1 MTIGEPYVYSYHA
14 QNYTQL
20 RDAVHRAFNT
30 PIQRYIPPDMKLEF
44 CLDKFRKYLGRN
56 LEGMYRTVLRRN
68 GGEIPRLGKGIRER
82 CTELKRCPAALPA
95 GRRPYRPEL

>member
-30 PIQRYIPPDMKLEF
+30 RMSTDDEDPPLYHAAQG
-44 CLDKFRKYLGRN
+44 CRLGRPWWGYAFTTQRMHHW
-56 LEGMYRTVLRRN
+56 L
-68 GGEIPRLGKGIRER
+68 
-82 CTELKRCPAALPA
+82 
-95 GRRPYRPEL
+95 RPEELPVCPLSGPCG